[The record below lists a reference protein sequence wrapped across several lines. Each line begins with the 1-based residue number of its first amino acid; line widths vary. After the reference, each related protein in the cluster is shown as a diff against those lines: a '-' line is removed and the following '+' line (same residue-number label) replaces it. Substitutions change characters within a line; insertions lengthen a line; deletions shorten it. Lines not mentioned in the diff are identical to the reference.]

1 MVNACQLWENV
12 TAAVH
17 LQEEGDRNSSS
28 NSTVSSESDL
38 RQITC
43 HKVRQPA
50 IPIQKIHTGHH
61 SPLNS
66 LLLQIS
72 EEITG
77 FNITQGDG
85 SCSETTLNYFCDRQL
100 QKIESYSLFEMIDV
114 DMVGFLDWLR
124 ENFDQSLA
132 DQIISLYRK

>member
-1 MVNACQLWENV
+1 MSQGERTSHSRSKTPQN
-12 TAAVH
+12 
-17 LQEEGDRNSSS
+17 
-28 NSTVSSESDL
+28 
-38 RQITC
+38 
-43 HKVRQPA
+43 
-50 IPIQKIHTGHH
+50 HTKHH

-72 EEITG
+72 EEITD
-77 FNITQGDG
+77 FDIIQGDG
-85 SCSETTLNYFCDRQL
+85 SCSETTLDYLCDRQL
-100 QKIESYSLFEMIDV
+100 QKIESYSLFGMIDV